1 MATASVPTG
10 QRLVL
15 TNVDWKTYTRL
26 LRTFDE
32 RPSLRLT
39 YDRGTLEI
47 MTLTYGHESWGYI
60 LGRMIAILTEE
71 LGLPIAGGGSTTFR
85 RRKRRRGLEPDECY
99 WIAHEAQVRGKLR
112 IDLRTDPPPDLAI
125 EVDVTRSSLDRLG
138 IYAAL
143 GVPEVWRFDGQALTF
158 HVLNA
163 QGRLDV
169 RTHSAGF
176 PRVSSADVL
185 RFLTLR
191 GQTEENA
198 LLRQFRAWVR
208 QAHGLAAPPTP

>member
-1 MATASVPTG
+1 
-10 QRLVL
+10 
-15 TNVDWKTYTRL
+15 
-26 LRTFDE
+26 
-32 RPSLRLT
+32 
-39 YDRGTLEI
+39 
-47 MTLTYGHESWGYI
+47 
-60 LGRMIAILTEE
+60 
-71 LGLPIAGGGSTTFR
+71 
-85 RRKRRRGLEPDECY
+85 
-99 WIAHEAQVRGKLR
+99 
-112 IDLRTDPPPDLAI
+112 
-125 EVDVTRSSLDRLG
+125 
-138 IYAAL
+138 
-143 GVPEVWRFDGQALTF
+143 VWRFDGQALTF

-163 QGRLDV
+163 QGRYDV